1 MDVPDYCS
9 RWRSPACRCLF
20 HILLDSGHCHSTSC
34 KRTTIPILIDMLS
47 TRSVCRLL
55 LVLLLLLPL
64 MLLLMLM
71 LFNAVDAGVDGAT
84 AMVLLSLLPLFHVP
98 EACCGQVISL
108 AKIPKEKAFRVS
120 MWKHDNMMGSLPHF
134 GRCTSDSIISIITTV
149 KFVITIMNHDRYY
162 YHYSHH

>member
-1 MDVPDYCS
+1 
-9 RWRSPACRCLF
+9 
-20 HILLDSGHCHSTSC
+20 
-34 KRTTIPILIDMLS
+34 
-47 TRSVCRLL
+47 
-55 LVLLLLLPL
+55 

-98 EACCGQVISL
+98 EACCGQEISL

-134 GRCTSDSIISIITTV
+134 GRCTSDSIITIITTV
-149 KFVITIMNHDRYY
+149 IIVITIMNHDRYY
-162 YHYSHH
+162 YHYSHHYFCFYGLEGASSGWPGQGSRPAWSTRPCKAQLIGG